1 MVEISLRCAHRVVAV
16 SCLFSLANAF
26 QASGGAF
33 RNANSLSATC
43 MDVKNSAAMEYNK
56 LGSSDLLVSRCCLGP
71 MTWGQ
76 VSDALAVILEQT
88 MAWGQV
94 SDTLC
99 FAQQNT
105 LEEGVAQLNVAFDE
119 LGINF
124 IDTAEMYPIP
134 VKPETKGKTDLTI
147 AAWLKT
153 RKREDVIVASKVA
166 GFEILG
172 WKNAEIL

>member
-1 MVEISLRCAHRVVAV
+1 MAC
-16 SCLFSLANAF
+16 
-26 QASGGAF
+26 
-33 RNANSLSATC
+33 
-43 MDVKNSAAMEYNK
+43 
-56 LGSSDLLVSRCCLGP
+56 
-71 MTWGQ
+71 GQ
-76 VSDALAVILEQT
+76 VSDALY
-88 MAWGQV
+88 
-94 SDTLC
+94 

-134 VKPETKGKTDLTI
+134 VKPETQGKTDLTI

-166 GFEILG
+166 GFEILMHG
-172 WKNAEIL
+172 KMEKYCRPRKEVNDVMPIIFCLMC

>member
-1 MVEISLRCAHRVVAV
+1 MVGISLRCAHTVIAV
-16 SCLFSLANAF
+16 SCLSSLVSAF
-26 QASGGAF
+26 RASGGAF
-33 RNANSLSATC
+33 GNAKSLSATC
-43 MDVKNSAAMEYNK
+43 MVVKNSAAMEYNK
-56 LGSSDLLVSRCCLGP
+56 LGSSDLLVSRCCLG
-71 MTWGQ
+71 
-76 VSDALAVILEQT
+76 T

-94 SDTLC
+94 SDALY

-134 VKPETKGKTDLTI
+134 VKPETQGKTDLTI

-166 GFEILG
+166 GFEILMYG
-172 WKNAEIL
+172 KMQKYC

>member
-1 MVEISLRCAHRVVAV
+1 MVGISLRCAYTVIAV
-16 SCLFSLANAF
+16 SCLSSLASAF
-26 QASGGAF
+26 RASGGAF
-33 RNANSLSATC
+33 RNAKSLSATC
-43 MDVKNSAAMEYNK
+43 MVVKNSAAMEYNK
-56 LGSSDLLVSRCCLGP
+56 LGSSDLLVSRCCLGT

-76 VSDALAVILEQT
+76 VSDALAVMLEQWPET
-88 MAWGQV
+88 RYLTH
-94 SDTLC
+94 SIL
-99 FAQQNT
+99 QQNT

-134 VKPETKGKTDLTI
+134 VKPETQGKTDLTI